1 MTTFAW
7 RARDSPLVF
16 ESAGRRQLKGF
27 DDPVLVY
34 SVLADS
40 DARKLAG
47 SDAQGERSPCRAP
60 G

>member
-1 MTTFAW
+1 MA
-7 RARDSPLVF
+7 ARDSPLVF

-47 SDAQGERSPCRAP
+47 E
-60 G
+60 